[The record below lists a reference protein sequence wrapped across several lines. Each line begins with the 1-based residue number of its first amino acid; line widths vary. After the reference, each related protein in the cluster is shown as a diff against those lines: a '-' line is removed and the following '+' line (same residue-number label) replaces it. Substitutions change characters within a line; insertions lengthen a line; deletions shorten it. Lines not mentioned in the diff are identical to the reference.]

1 MRYGSYRRVA
11 DNEMASE
18 ISIEGS
24 SNINIVEGSPD
35 FEEIEAKGFKKK
47 YFKEKD
53 SKNWWGALGKV
64 FSFS

>member
-53 SKNWWGALGKV
+53 SKNW
-64 FSFS
+64 